1 MNTRTPPPKKFMNLT
16 NSDLTGAWFMSNIG
30 VFPDED
36 GILVFRPD
44 GICIQFPS
52 SVTVPPIG
60 QTFRLWYSFPDM
72 NTIQFKMTP
81 DGREW
86 LRFIERNDTG
96 WTMVCDEELNK
107 VRHHK
112 KFPCRVAK
120 PEELPDW
127 FDEMLEK
134 NLMKIDTREQ

>member
-1 MNTRTPPPKKFMNLT
+1 MNTRTPTPKKFMNLT

-96 WTMVCDEELNK
+96 WTMVCDEECLGS
-107 VRHHK
+107 VL
-112 KFPCRVAK
+112 A
-120 PEELPDW
+120 W
-127 FDEMLEK
+127 
-134 NLMKIDTREQ
+134 